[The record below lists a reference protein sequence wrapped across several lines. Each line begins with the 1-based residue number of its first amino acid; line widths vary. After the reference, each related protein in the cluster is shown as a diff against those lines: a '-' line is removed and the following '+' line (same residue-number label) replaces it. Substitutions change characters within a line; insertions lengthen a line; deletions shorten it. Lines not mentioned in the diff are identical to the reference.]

1 MKYQLIQ
8 FTDFSERYLGLVR
21 DNNCIEQVGAAGETV
36 YQLFQKSESSGHS
49 FSQEIEDSLT
59 NIKYDYNDVYEGQ
72 GYEILPS
79 MDHPDPHHLYV
90 AGTGLTHL
98 GSASGRNSMH
108 ETKPDD
114 MTDSMKMFQMGIE
127 GGKPEAGGIGV
138 QPEWFYK
145 GQGHCLK
152 GHGDFLNQP
161 DYALDGGEEAEIA
174 VSYIIDKDGNPVRMG
189 FSLGNEFSD
198 HKMERINYLYLAHSK
213 IRECAI
219 GPELHVGIE
228 LDDYSGTVSILRNDS
243 EIWSS
248 EISTGEMNMSHSL
261 ENLEYHHFKY
271 AQFCQPGDVHIHFL
285 GTPVLSYSDKIC
297 LQDGDEMSFKLK
309 NFGRALKNKI
319 KINDNSPSM
328 KRVRTVK

>member
-138 QPEWFYK
+138 
-145 GQGHCLK
+145 
-152 GHGDFLNQP
+152 
-161 DYALDGGEEAEIA
+161 
-174 VSYIIDKDGNPVRMG
+174 
-189 FSLGNEFSD
+189 
-198 HKMERINYLYLAHSK
+198 
-213 IRECAI
+213 
-219 GPELHVGIE
+219 
-228 LDDYSGTVSILRNDS
+228 
-243 EIWSS
+243 
-248 EISTGEMNMSHSL
+248 
-261 ENLEYHHFKY
+261 
-271 AQFCQPGDVHIHFL
+271 
-285 GTPVLSYSDKIC
+285 
-297 LQDGDEMSFKLK
+297 
-309 NFGRALKNKI
+309 
-319 KINDNSPSM
+319 
-328 KRVRTVK
+328 